1 MQSSPSSK
9 QHTPSGGQRA
19 PSRSAQQTS
28 SSARPQPESSRCFAP
43 LSSATYWSPEPSST
57 VEQGSTSCPWKHSTT
72 SKCPMTNFSQPSLSQ
87 ESPTVP
93 QSRSGRSASLSPS
106 GPAAT
111 TASSSSTSTSPTS
124 ACHTMPSSGTQ
135 RWPSSWP

>member
-1 MQSSPSSK
+1 MQSPPSSK
-9 QHTPSGGQRA
+9 QRAPSGGRRA

-43 LSSATYWSPEPSST
+43 QSSATYWSPGPSST
-57 VEQGSTSCPWKHSTT
+57 EEQGSTSSPWKHSTT
-72 SKCPMTNFSQPSLSQ
+72 SKCPMTNFSQPSLSP

-111 TASSSSTSTSPTS
+111 TAPSSSTLTSLTS
-124 ACHTMPSSGTQ
+124 ACRTTPSSGTQ
-135 RWPSSWP
+135 R